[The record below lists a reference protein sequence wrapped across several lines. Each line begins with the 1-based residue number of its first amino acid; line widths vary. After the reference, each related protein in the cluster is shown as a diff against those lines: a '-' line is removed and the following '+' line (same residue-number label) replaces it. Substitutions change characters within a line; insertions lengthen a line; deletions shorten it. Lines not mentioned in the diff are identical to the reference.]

1 MNGTRFENRSNT
13 KDASQNRRMNG
24 FSNKEI
30 ILGLVLRL
38 AGRVLDAF
46 HFKETH
52 WVARLSI
59 SATET
64 HFGTRLGTR
73 PAQ

>member
-1 MNGTRFENRSNT
+1 
-13 KDASQNRRMNG
+13 MNG

-30 ILGLVLRL
+30 ILRLVLRR
-38 AGRVLDAF
+38 AGLVLDAF
-46 HFKETH
+46 HSKETH

-73 PAQ
+73 PAQL

>member
-1 MNGTRFENRSNT
+1 
-13 KDASQNRRMNG
+13 MNG

-30 ILGLVLRL
+30 ILGLVLGR
-38 AGRVLDAF
+38 AGLVLDVF
-46 HFKETH
+46 HSKEAH

-73 PAQ
+73 PAQL